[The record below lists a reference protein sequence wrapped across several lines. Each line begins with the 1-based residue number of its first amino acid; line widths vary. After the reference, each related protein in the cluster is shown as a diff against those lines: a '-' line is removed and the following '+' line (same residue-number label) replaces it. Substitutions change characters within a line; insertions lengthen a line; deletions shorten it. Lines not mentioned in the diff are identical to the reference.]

1 MFHLPRPFG
10 SASRRGIADSASD
23 SISSDEI
30 SKRHVRPVHMAF
42 LAIPAAPLVSVTPA
56 SAPSGLMEI
65 AVYAGVSAA
74 VAGIVAGAGRGI
86 GRMFRTSREA

>member
-1 MFHLPRPFG
+1 
-10 SASRRGIADSASD
+10 
-23 SISSDEI
+23 
-30 SKRHVRPVHMAF
+30 MAF

-56 SAPSGLMEI
+56 SPPSGLMEI

-74 VAGIVAGAGRGI
+74 VAGIVAGAGRAI